1 MNTSS
6 SPRAS
11 RRDIFTH
18 YPAGAYREQIV
29 RFPSDNNALLAM
41 NFADAADRLAA
52 THRGRAVD
60 DGLLLP
66 YLFLYRQALELS
78 LKHCITLAASL
89 RRNEGHVDP
98 LVDEEAML
106 DRLKKKHGHRLMALV
121 DELDKHLTALGLE
134 LTPTSARR
142 TLTLVA
148 TSDPSGEN
156 FRYAGR
162 LPQEQDHIDFPKLT
176 AAVADAYKKT
186 STARGVLSVI
196 QDYQYDAQEEYRAA
210 MADYRP

>member
-1 MNTSS
+1 MSTSS
-6 SPRAS
+6 SPRTP
-11 RRDIFTH
+11 RRDIFTQ
-18 YPAGAYREQIV
+18 YPAGGYREQIV

-41 NFADAADRLAA
+41 HFADAADRLAA
-52 THRGRAVD
+52 THRGQPVD

-66 YLFLYRQALELS
+66 YLLLYRHALELT

-98 LVDEEAML
+98 LVEEEAL
-106 DRLKKKHGHRLMALV
+106 VDRLKKKHSHRLMALV

-134 LTPTSARR
+134 LTPRSARR

-148 TSDPSGEN
+148 NSDPHGEN
-156 FRYAGR
+156 FRYAGL

-176 AAVADAYKKT
+176 AAVTDAYKKT
-186 STARGVLSVI
+186 STAWDVLGVF
-196 QDYQYDAQEEYRAA
+196 QDYQYDAQEEYRAV
-210 MADYRP
+210 MADYRE